1 MQLPNE
7 SNDQLMFAP
16 SIIQIPRLFVFAAHS
31 EPARS
36 IIESFPM
43 LIDD

>member
-1 MQLPNE
+1 LPKE
-7 SNDQLMFAP
+7 SSDQLMFAP
-16 SIIQIPRLFVFAAHS
+16 SIIQMPQLFVLAALS

-36 IIESFPM
+36 IIESFPI